1 MCAFFLPDDVRWILE
16 KLYNSGYR
24 ADIVGGPVR
33 DMLRGVMPN
42 DFDITTSARPEETKN
57 VFIGERIIETGIKHG
72 TVTLLKNGEQYE
84 ITTYR
89 VDGEYEDSR
98 HPKSVSFTTCI
109 EEDLARR
116 DFTVNAIAY
125 SEKFGLTD
133 PFDGREDIKNR
144 IIRAVGIAEDR
155 FTEDALRI
163 VRGIRFASTLGFKI
177 EEETKCAMIKTA
189 HLLANISRERIFVE
203 WKKLLEGS
211 LALDIIREFGSVVFE
226 FLPEVSIPQNIDKSA
241 FEAASPLARH
251 ISLFTEVGAEKYR
264 IAMQGLKT
272 DRTTID
278 AGVAVISSIG
288 KYEKDDSGFAFM
300 LRDLGLENAKL
311 LLECEAILGLSDIA
325 EMELL
330 LKVESSGV
338 PYKLSMLNINGNDL
352 LTLGLS
358 GTLVG
363 KALYTI
369 QEKVLSGEVQNDKN
383 QLMSVAKDI
392 KEILT

>member
-16 KLYNSGYR
+16 KLYNAGYR
-24 ADIVGGPVR
+24 GDIVGGPVR

-42 DFDITTSARPEETKN
+42 DFDITTSATPEEIKR
-57 VFIGERIIETGIKHG
+57 VFSGERIVETGIKHG
-72 TVTLLKNGEQYE
+72 TVSLIKNNEQYE

-133 PFDGREDIKNR
+133 PFCGREDIKNR
-144 IIRAVGIAEDR
+144 VIRAVGIAEDR

-163 VRGIRFASTLGFKI
+163 VRGLRFASTLGFKI
-177 EEETKCAMIKTA
+177 EEKTKCAMLNTA
-189 HLLANISRERIFVE
+189 HLLANISKERIFIE
-203 WKKLLEGS
+203 WKKLLEGP
-211 LALDIIREFGSVVFE
+211 LALDVITEFGEIIARF
-226 FLPEVSIPQNIDKSA
+226 FPEVRIPKDIDKEAFASA
-241 FEAASPLARH
+241 SILAKH
-251 ISLFTEVGAEKYR
+251 LSLFASSGAENYVL
-264 IAMQGLKT
+264 AMHRLKT
-272 DRTTID
+272 DRATAD
-278 AGVAVISSIG
+278 AGKMVISSLG
-288 KYEKDDSGFAFM
+288 KYNKDAVGLAFM
-300 LRDLGLENAKL
+300 LRDLGFENAKL
-311 LLECEAILGLSDIA
+311 LLECEAILGRLDIT
-325 EMELL
+325 EIELL

-363 KALYTI
+363 KALHI
-369 QEKVLSGEVQNDKN
+369 LQEKVIYKEIQNERN
-383 QLMSVAKDI
+383 QLMSVAQDI
-392 KEILT
+392 KKALT